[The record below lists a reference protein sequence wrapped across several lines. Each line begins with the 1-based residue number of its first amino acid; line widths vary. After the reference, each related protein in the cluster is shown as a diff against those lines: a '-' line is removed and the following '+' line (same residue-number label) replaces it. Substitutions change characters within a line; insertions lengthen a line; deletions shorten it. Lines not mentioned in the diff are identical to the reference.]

1 MDSGV
6 FASEEDK
13 EIISLGLK
21 VGEKKVKRDDN
32 LFSGQDFSVEKI
44 IVKTWK
50 SLAKNGENVRIM
62 QKLPKYI
69 NLPGIIGVEKIPA
82 CKPTFTVTLA

>member
-44 IVKTWK
+44 IVKT
-50 SLAKNGENVRIM
+50 
-62 QKLPKYI
+62 
-69 NLPGIIGVEKIPA
+69 
-82 CKPTFTVTLA
+82 